1 MTPEEF
7 SNSFDV
13 KLDSYRRSRAL
24 DGADFHDPL
33 YFNEYEKSVFL
44 TKAQWTILLN
54 LYRGSMGASFEETE
68 EVTAYLAPLVRQV
81 TITEE
86 YEEDEEDENA
96 RHIVSGSHLYQL
108 PTNLLFITFESCVLD
123 DPNLS
128 CNGSTLRDAMVIPV
142 TQDAFHRTY
151 RNPFKG
157 PNARK
162 VLRLAFGHNNSD
174 ILFEFL
180 DSRPRFSELVSKY
193 NLASYTVRYIKR
205 PSPIIT
211 ADLSV
216 DDISIEGVSSVT
228 GCELNPAIHEMILDE
243 AVRNAALSKMS
254 QSASRNQR

>member
-13 KLDSYRRSRAL
+13 KLDSYRRSRAF
-24 DGADFHDPL
+24 DAADFHDPL

-86 YEEDEEDENA
+86 YEEDETDENS
-96 RHIVSGSHLYQL
+96 RHIVSGSRLYQL
-108 PTNLLFITFESCVLD
+108 PSNLLFITYESCGLD
-123 DPNLS
+123 DPALA
-128 CNGSTLRDAMVIPV
+128 CKGSTLREAMVIPV
-142 TQDAFHRTY
+142 TQDEFHRTY
-151 RNPFKG
+151 RNPFKR

-174 ILFEFL
+174 ILFEVM
-180 DSRPRFSELVSKY
+180 DARPRFSELVSKY
-193 NLASYTVRYIKR
+193 NIASYTVRYVKK

-211 ADLSV
+211 ADLSA
-216 DDISIEGVSSVT
+216 DGISIEGVSGIT

-243 AVRNAALSKMS
+243 AVRNAAISKMS
-254 QSASRNQR
+254 QTSQNQR